1 MRSDRL
7 EQLIAKL
14 ERQNKE
20 EIVDAVVRAGQ
31 PIPPG
36 ARRVLV
42 IEERI
47 VSVDDDA
54 REQRGRHVR

>member
-1 MRSDRL
+1 
-7 EQLIAKL
+7 
-14 ERQNKE
+14 
-20 EIVDAVVRAGQ
+20 
-31 PIPPG
+31 
-36 ARRVLV
+36 VLV